1 MRDEAQELLDGL
13 AALPSGTVG
22 CGTCALQEECSQCTV
37 LDMRED
43 KPKKSRGLPDY
54 MEMELLFC
62 SAYTP
67 EPTTTPRKKKRSAP
81 GGGREETT

>member
-1 MRDEAQELLDGL
+1 MRDEAQELLDKL
-13 AALPSGTVG
+13 AALPRGTVG

-43 KPKKSRGLPDY
+43 KPKNSRGLPDY

-67 EPTTTPRKKKRSAP
+67 ETNS
-81 GGGREETT
+81 RESEGK